1 MDTGAIFGFTNTL
14 LDILL
19 REKPSH
25 IGVAFDREEP
35 TFRHEQ
41 FDQYKAHRDA
51 QPEAITNAVPY
62 IKKIVSGFGIPVLEM
77 PGYEA
82 DDVIG
87 TLAKLAEKA
96 SFQVFMM
103 TPDKDYAQ
111 LVSENIFLYKPAYMG
126 NEIEIY
132 TVEKVLKK
140 YDIESVNQIIDF
152 LGLQGDASDNIPG
165 IPGVG
170 EKTAIKLLKEY
181 KTVENLIA
189 QAEKISGKLGEN
201 IRNHKEQAL
210 LSKQLATIIVDV
222 PIGFEEEKLRYS
234 GPEKDI
240 LQPIFDELEF
250 RTIAKRVFG
259 EEKENKTKH
268 AASAQGT
275 LFDLPA
281 ESQLEVDDEETTI
294 TNALTA
300 AQVEHFYHIIDTP
313 EKCQR
318 LVHFLLLQQEFC
330 FDTET
335 TSTSALD
342 AELVGL
348 SFAYTPHEAY
358 YIPVSHQSA
367 SSFLQILKP
376 AFEAEHITKIAHNLK
391 YDLTVLSN
399 YGIEI
404 KGRIYDTMLA
414 HYVLEA
420 DGKHGM
426 DALSLKFLGYRP
438 IEIEELIG
446 KKGKSQGSMA
456 DVALAEIAEYAAEDA
471 DVTFQLKRK
480 VSDVISKVENANSQ
494 KKSLNFILS
503 DVEFP
508 LIKVLSEMEKVG
520 IKIDIG
526 SLQESSDILQ
536 KEILVLEKKIY
547 ELAQEE
553 FNISSPQQLGK
564 ILFDKLKLSD
574 KPKKTKTGQY
584 ATGEEVLQ
592 YLSEHEI
599 VSCILEYREF
609 QKLKNTYVD
618 ALPSMLSKKDS
629 RVHTTYNQAVAAT
642 GRLSSNNPN
651 LQNIPIRTDKGKEIR
666 KAFVPKDENH
676 LLLSADYSQV
686 ELRIMAAFSGDK
698 TMLESFEQKRDIH
711 TSTASKIFKI
721 PVEQIDKDMR
731 RKAKTA
737 NFGIIYGISAFG
749 LSQRLN
755 IPRKEAAAIIE
766 SYFAEF
772 PSVKKYMDEVI
783 AMARE
788 SGYVE
793 TLFGR
798 RRCLR
803 DINSRNMNQ
812 RSFAERNAIN
822 SPIQGTAADIIKLA
836 MIKVY
841 DFLCSEKLKTKMIL
855 QVHDELL
862 FEVPVDEKEHIA
874 PRIAELM
881 EQAAPSL
888 GVPLEVEYGFG
899 KNWLEAH

>member
-1 MDTGAIFGFTNTL
+1 
-14 LDILL
+14 
-19 REKPSH
+19 
-25 IGVAFDREEP
+25 
-35 TFRHEQ
+35 
-41 FDQYKAHRDA
+41 
-51 QPEAITNAVPY
+51 
-62 IKKIVSGFGIPVLEM
+62 
-77 PGYEA
+77 
-82 DDVIG
+82 
-87 TLAKLAEKA
+87 
-96 SFQVFMM
+96 
-103 TPDKDYAQ
+103 
-111 LVSENIFLYKPAYMG
+111 
-126 NEIEIY
+126 
-132 TVEKVLKK
+132 
-140 YDIESVNQIIDF
+140 
-152 LGLQGDASDNIPG
+152 
-165 IPGVG
+165 
-170 EKTAIKLLKEY
+170 
-181 KTVENLIA
+181 
-189 QAEKISGKLGEN
+189 
-201 IRNHKEQAL
+201 
-210 LSKQLATIIVDV
+210 
-222 PIGFEEEKLRYS
+222 
-234 GPEKDI
+234 
-240 LQPIFDELEF
+240 
-250 RTIAKRVFG
+250 
-259 EEKENKTKH
+259 
-268 AASAQGT
+268 
-275 LFDLPA
+275 
-281 ESQLEVDDEETTI
+281 
-294 TNALTA
+294 
-300 AQVEHFYHIIDTP
+300 
-313 EKCQR
+313 
-318 LVHFLLLQQEFC
+318 
-330 FDTET
+330 
-335 TSTSALD
+335 
-342 AELVGL
+342 
-348 SFAYTPHEAY
+348 
-358 YIPVSHQSA
+358 
-367 SSFLQILKP
+367 
-376 AFEAEHITKIAHNLK
+376 
-391 YDLTVLSN
+391 
-399 YGIEI
+399 
-404 KGRIYDTMLA
+404 
-414 HYVLEA
+414 
-420 DGKHGM
+420 
-426 DALSLKFLGYRP
+426 
-438 IEIEELIG
+438 
-446 KKGKSQGSMA
+446 
-456 DVALAEIAEYAAEDA
+456 
-471 DVTFQLKRK
+471 
-480 VSDVISKVENANSQ
+480 
-494 KKSLNFILS
+494 
-503 DVEFP
+503 
-508 LIKVLSEMEKVG
+508 MEKVG

-698 TMLESFEQKRDIH
+698 TMLESFGQKRDIH

-798 RRCLR
+798 RRYLR

-836 MIKVY
+836 MIKVH